1 MEPIDIFL
9 KCTDEEELFS
19 YLESAGFALNGLI
32 FVSQEYCIDVIG
44 DLYTI
49 DDVLLDGYH
58 CNIRFLREPTEQE
71 LLELEPITIPTPNSP
86 RRIWL

>member
-1 MEPIDIFL
+1 MDPIDIFL
-9 KCTDEEELFS
+9 KCTDQQELYAILEAAGLLS
-19 YLESAGFALNGLI
+19 NGYL
-32 FVSQEYCIDVIG
+32 VSPLEYGIDDIG
-44 DLYTI
+44 SLYTA

-71 LLELEPITIPTPNSP
+71 LLALEPVTIPKPNSP